1 MGLPVFHGKAWS
13 AINMGMQS
21 QSARSAVVD
30 VIRVQTLIW
39 VVALW
44 LACVTG
50 VSAQPTE
57 PPPGTDTAVLEAS
70 PDDSA
75 AVGQTDPATEA
86 PPVLDEPTTG
96 SIETKPSTTASNP
109 AVKSS
114 PPADRS
120 DEPWSLTRV
129 FLLIWNAELFS
140 AGGNPIQLNQLV
152 LAALIIL
159 VGIWISKRLARLVR
173 FRVSRIQRVNSH
185 AAAMIQT
192 VVFNAL
198 VVIIILAAMPI
209 AGIPTTIFTVL
220 GGAVAIGIGFGAQNL
235 FNNLI
240 SGLIIMLEQPIRM
253 GDIVQVGE
261 HEGLIEA
268 INNRCTN
275 IRRSDGVDLLVPN
288 SQFLEQPVIN
298 WTLTNRDIRGS
309 MVVGVAYGSPTDRVA
324 QLLRQCVDEHSLIHD
339 RPEPLV
345 LFQDFGDNALTFE
358 TYFWSRISRP
368 MDLKK
373 IQSDLRFRF
382 DELCRENGICIAF
395 PQRDVHLDT
404 LKPLEVKV
412 VDESRPTT

>member
-1 MGLPVFHGKAWS
+1 
-13 AINMGMQS
+13 MGMRS
-21 QSARSAVVD
+21 HPARSGGVD
-30 VIRVQTLIW
+30 FVRVLALFLCVWATAFESP
-39 VVALW
+39 VA
-44 LACVTG
+44 T
-50 VSAQPTE
+50 AQPAE
-57 PPPGTDTAVLEAS
+57 PETAADNTPVETPAAIPEADPP
-70 PDDSA
+70 SA
-75 AVGQTDPATEA
+75 DPAIEA
-86 PPVLDEPTTG
+86 PPVMGMLTAAPEPEVPQTTE
-96 SIETKPSTTASNP
+96 SPAPSETA
-109 AVKSS
+109 AVN
-114 PPADRS
+114 ADVVDQS
-120 DEPWSLTRV
+120 EPWSLSRV
-129 FLLIWNAELFS
+129 FLVIWNAELFS
-140 AGGNPIQLNQLV
+140 AGGNPIQLNQLI

-159 VGIWISKRLARLVR
+159 IGIWISRKVAWVVKR
-173 FRVSRIQRVNSH
+173 RVSRIQRVNSH
-185 AAAMIQT
+185 AAAMVQT

-198 VVIIILAAMPI
+198 VVLIILAAMPI

-288 SQFLEQPVIN
+288 STFLEQPVIN
-298 WTLTNRDIRGS
+298 WTLNNRDIRGS

-324 QLLRQCVDEHSLIHD
+324 QLLRQCVDEHTRIHE

-345 LFQDFGDNALTFE
+345 LFQEFGDNALTFE
-358 TYFWSRISRP
+358 TFFWARISRP

-382 DELCRENGICIAF
+382 DELCRENDICIAF

-412 VDESRPTT
+412 VEKGRDGD

>member
-1 MGLPVFHGKAWS
+1 
-13 AINMGMQS
+13 MGMQLL
-21 QSARSAVVD
+21 SARSAAVVSS
-30 VIRVQTLIW
+30 RALALIIGG
-39 VVALW
+39 W
-44 LACVTG
+44 LCFFAASG
-50 VSAQPTE
+50 AYAQPADAL
-57 PPPGTDTAVLEAS
+57 PATDSTVVE
-70 PDDSA
+70 SA
-75 AVGQTDPATEA
+75 DPATEA
-86 PPVLDEPTTG
+86 PPVLDLPTDNNIQALPTPAPAAG
-96 SIETKPSTTASNP
+96 NPSATANTAP
-109 AVKSS
+109 
-114 PPADRS
+114 
-120 DEPWSLTRV
+120 EPWSVTRV

-140 AGGNPIQLNQLV
+140 AGGSPIQLNQLV
-152 LAALIIL
+152 LAAMIIL
-159 VGIWISKRLARLVR
+159 IGIWVSKRVALLVR
-173 FRVSRIQRVNSH
+173 FRISRIQRVNSH

-261 HEGLIEA
+261 HEGMVEA

-288 SQFLEQPVIN
+288 SHFLEQPVIN
-298 WTLTNRDIRGS
+298 WTLTDRDIRGS

-324 QLLRQCVDEHSLIHD
+324 QLLRQCVDEHTLIHQ
-339 RPEPLV
+339 RPEPIV
-345 LFQDFGDNALTFE
+345 LFQEFGDNALNFE
-358 TYFWSRISRP
+358 TFFWARISRP
-368 MDLKK
+368 MDLRK

-382 DELCRENGICIAF
+382 DELCRENGITISF

-404 LKPLEVKV
+404 LKPLEVKMV
-412 VDESRPTT
+412 ANDQGATGA